1 MDAFFIHARCLL
13 DSETIPMRAA
23 TSFSGKM
30 KSNSS
35 LPLFVDVGCI
45 DLQ

>member
-1 MDAFFIHARCLL
+1 MDAFSIHVHCLL
-13 DSETIPMRAA
+13 DSETIRMHVV

-35 LPLFVDVGCI
+35 LLLFVDVGCF
-45 DLQ
+45 DF

>member
-1 MDAFFIHARCLL
+1 MDAFSIHVHCLL

-30 KSNSS
+30 KSNSG

-45 DLQ
+45 DL